1 MTQPRFREPFPLGG
15 EDGLPYSKGLMARA
29 LIAVGVSVER
39 AYLLARRVEKEL
51 QDGHSVDRERLNVLA
66 VEILGEPEGA
76 RAVDRLHRYHDL
88 RKLDIP
94 IIVLVGGATGSGK
107 STVATEVAHRLGIT
121 RVTSTDFVRQTMRA
135 FFSKEFMPS
144 VHHSSFEVGSALPPA
159 EQEAGDALLVGFI
172 DQTRNVLVGIQA
184 AIDRALEEGWSMV
197 LEGVHLVPGML
208 ERPRGRALVVHC
220 VLSIDDETT
229 HASHFFI
236 RDADSEGV
244 RPVSKYLARLAD
256 IRRVQKF
263 IVDEARKASVP
274 VVQNSTVEQ
283 AITEVMELVLERAQI
298 LQPA

>member
-1 MTQPRFREPFPLGG
+1 
-15 EDGLPYSKGLMARA
+15 
-29 LIAVGVSVER
+29 
-39 AYLLARRVEKEL
+39 
-51 QDGHSVDRERLNVLA
+51 
-66 VEILGEPEGA
+66 
-76 RAVDRLHRYHDL
+76 
-88 RKLDIP
+88 
-94 IIVLVGGATGSGK
+94 
-107 STVATEVAHRLGIT
+107 
-121 RVTSTDFVRQTMRA
+121 
-135 FFSKEFMPS
+135 MPS
-144 VHHSSFEVGSALPPA
+144 VHHSSFEVGSALPAA

-172 DQTRNVLVGIQA
+172 DQTRNVLVGVQA

-220 VLSIDDETT
+220 VLSIDDEST

-244 RPVSKYLARLAD
+244 RPVSKYLSRLAD

-274 VVQNSTVEQ
+274 VVQNTSVEE
-283 AITEVMELVLERAQI
+283 AITEVMEFVLERAQV